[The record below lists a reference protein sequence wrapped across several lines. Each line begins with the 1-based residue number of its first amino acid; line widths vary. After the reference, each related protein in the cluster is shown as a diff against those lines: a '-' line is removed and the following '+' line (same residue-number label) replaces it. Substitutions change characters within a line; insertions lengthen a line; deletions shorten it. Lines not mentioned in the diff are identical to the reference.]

1 MTLKQMKTTDFDY
14 ILPEELIAQT
24 PLKERSSSRL
34 LVVDR
39 DTEELT
45 DKYFTDLLDYINPG
59 DCLVLNNSKVLPA
72 RIYGVKEITNA
83 KIEFL
88 LHKQISQDQWK
99 VMARPGKRLKIGTRV
114 IFSENLFAEVLSKD
128 IDGLV
133 TVQFHHLRSFLE
145 ELHKIGVM
153 PLPPYIKTKLNDRNR
168 YQTVYAQDEGSSAAP
183 TAGLHFTD
191 DLLKKIAQKGVNIVY
206 ITLHVGLGTFLPVT
220 SEEITGHKMHSEYYE
235 ISEQAADMINLTKRN
250 GNKIFAV
257 GTTSVRTLESCAKH
271 NNGIIVA
278 EHCET
283 DIFIYPGFKFL
294 IVDALITNFHLPKS
308 TLLMLVSAFYD
319 KNKILT
325 AYQYAVK
332 EKYRFFSFGDA
343 MLIL

>member
-1 MTLKQMKTTDFDY
+1 MTVKHMKTADFDY
-14 ILPEELIAQT
+14 TLPEELIAQT
-24 PLKERSSSRL
+24 PLEDRSSSRL

-39 DTEELT
+39 ATGELN
-45 DKYFTDLLDYINPG
+45 DKYFTDLLDYIDPG

-72 RIYGVKEITNA
+72 RLYGVKDITNA

-88 LHKQISQDQWK
+88 LHKQLSANQWK
-99 VMARPGKRLKIGTRV
+99 VLAKPGKRLKEGTRV
-114 IFSENLFAEVLSKD
+114 IFSENLNAEVLSKEP
-128 IDGLV
+128 DGLIV
-133 TVQFHHLRSFLE
+133 VKFHYTGSFFE

-153 PLPPYIKTKLNDRNR
+153 PLPPYIKTKLKDINR
-168 YQTVYAQDEGSSAAP
+168 YQTIYAQDEGSCAAP

-191 DLLKKIAQKGVNIVY
+191 DLLSKIAQKGVNIIY

-220 SEEITGHKMHSEYYE
+220 SDEITEHTMHTEYYE
-235 ISEQAADMINLTKRN
+235 ISEQAANAINTAKQN

-257 GTTSVRTLESCAKH
+257 GTTSVRTLESCAQH

-278 EHCET
+278 EQRET
-283 DIFIYPGFKFL
+283 DIFIYPGFKFS

-308 TLLMLVSAFYD
+308 TLLMLISAFYD
-319 KNKILT
+319 KDKILE
-325 AYQYAVK
+325 AYQYAVR

>member
-1 MTLKQMKTTDFDY
+1 MKTADFNY
-14 ILPEELIAQT
+14 NLPEELIAQT
-24 PLKERSSSRL
+24 PLKQRSSSRL

-39 DTEELT
+39 VSGDIK
-45 DKYFTDLLDYINPG
+45 DKHFSDLLDYLNAG

-72 RIYGVKEITNA
+72 RIYGIKEITNA

-88 LHKQISQDQWK
+88 LHKQIEQDQWR
-99 VMARPGKRLKIGTRV
+99 VMARPAKRLKIGTRI
-114 IFSENLFAEVLSKD
+114 IFSDNLHAEVLSKD
-128 IDGLV
+128 NDGLV
-133 TVQFHHLRSFLE
+133 TVQFDYKGSFFE
-145 ELHKIGVM
+145 ELHNIGVM
-153 PLPPYIKTKLNDRNR
+153 PLPPYIKTKLNDSNR
-168 YQTVYAQDEGSSAAP
+168 YQTVYAQDEGSCAAP

-191 DLLKKIAQKGVNIVY
+191 ELLGKIAKKGVNIVY

-220 SEEITGHKMHSEYYE
+220 SDKITEHKMHSEYYE
-235 ISEQAADMINLTKRN
+235 ISKQAADSINLAKRS

-257 GTTSVRTLESCAKH
+257 GTTSVRTLESCAQH
-271 NNGIIVA
+271 NNEIIVA
-278 EHCET
+278 ENRET
-283 DIFIYPGFKFL
+283 DIFIYPGFKFS

-319 KNKILT
+319 KDKILE
-325 AYQYAVK
+325 AYKHAVR